1 MSKQPRDKMEKCCS
15 DPEVKFRVKIMW
27 KACQGLAAVVG
38 LALLTRLMSLLMG
51 NG

>member
-1 MSKQPRDKMEKCCS
+1 MPKHKADNHEECCS
-15 DPEVKFRVKIMW
+15 DPEVRFRVKIMW

-38 LALLTRLMSLLMG
+38 LALLTKLLNLLMG